1 MLGPFGA
8 KHITICHNKCQND
21 GAHTQHGASRKV
33 NTSMSPSWTTLWWC
47 SLKIRHLADWSRLSR
62 AGKSSTRLGISQGRS
77 SKGWFSQRFSVAM
90 FDDTRGHVI
99 LELFVDCDSHKSGV
113 PRQLEPTFRWSKI
126 WPRTVPWDPTKMT
139 FAGQWTIGLTFTS
152 FVQFRHPLSS
162 WWFLHVWCWWLMV
175 RTQLLI
181 FTVCYGWEL
190 EHLTTFVKS
199 WILSHVLV
207 TISTITLV
215 SVFLR

>member
-126 WPRTVPWDPTKMT
+126 WPQTVPWDPTKMT
-139 FAGQWTIGLTFTS
+139 LRGSDHRFDLYLICSISTS
-152 FVQFRHPLSS
+152 PFFVMISPRLM
-162 WWFLHVWCWWLMV
+162 LMV
-175 RTQLLI
+175 DGQN
-181 FTVCYGWEL
+181 
-190 EHLTTFVKS
+190 
-199 WILSHVLV
+199 
-207 TISTITLV
+207 STIDFHGMLWMRVRT
-215 SVFLR
+215 SYNIC

>member
-1 MLGPFGA
+1 MLEPFGA
-8 KHITICHNKCQND
+8 KHITICHNECHD

-47 SLKIRHLADWSRLSR
+47 SLKIRHLADWSQLRE
-62 AGKSSTRLGISQGRS
+62 ALGNPPK
-77 SKGWFSQRFSVAM
+77 KGGDGHPAMGTVAM
-90 FDDTRGHVI
+90 FDDTRG
-99 LELFVDCDSHKSGV
+99 EA
-113 PRQLEPTFRWSKI
+113 TFRWSKI
-126 WPRTVPWDPTKMT
+126 WPKKTVPWDPTKMT
-139 FAGQWTIGLTFTS
+139 LRGQWTIGLTFTS

-162 WWFLHVWCWWLMV
+162 WWILHVWCWWLMV

-181 FTVCYGWEL
+181 FTVCYQWEL
-190 EHLTTFVKS
+190 EHLTTFVQR

-215 SVFLR
+215 TVFLR